1 MFALAYPFL
10 WNSHRTVEAA
20 LTIRSRP
27 TFVPVNSE
35 SMDVGVLVK
44 ISRSH
49 LTTKA
54 LTSKPGA
61 ALVPPLAGARTVAT
75 ELVAL
80 EAAAGSAAGRLA
92 GEAAAQASA
101 RKPNR
106 VPRRATLISAGI

>member
-35 SMDVGVLVK
+35 SMEVGVLVK

-54 LTSKPGA
+54 LTSKRGA
-61 ALVPPLAGARTVAT
+61 ALVPPPVEARAMAT
-75 ELVAL
+75 ELVAFRT
-80 EAAAGSAAGRLA
+80 AAGSAAGRLVTK
-92 GEAAAQASA
+92 AAAQPSA
-101 RKPNR
+101 RRPNR
-106 VPRRATLISAGI
+106 APRRAAL